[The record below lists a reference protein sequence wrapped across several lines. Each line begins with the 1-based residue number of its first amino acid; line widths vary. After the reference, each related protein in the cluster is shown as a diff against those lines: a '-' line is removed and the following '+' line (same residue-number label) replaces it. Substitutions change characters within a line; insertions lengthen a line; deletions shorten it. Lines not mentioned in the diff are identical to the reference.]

1 MFFLFFSSYSCTF
14 TCLHLK
20 NTLPCLFSKWKYRFF
35 SPRYICGV
43 FFIRILLTHKT
54 HINVH
59 VYFNSNDAYY
69 EDATIWIH
77 LRLCMKLREREKG
90 KDKKRQ
96 KEREGQE
103 RATRTYTSLTIVI
116 TNFKSY
122 LIRFLLHIA

>member
-1 MFFLFFSSYSCTF
+1 MFFFLFFFLVLYIYMPP
-14 TCLHLK
+14 LK

-35 SPRYICGV
+35 SPRYICEV
-43 FFIRILLTHKT
+43 FFIRIFLTHQT

-59 VYFNSNDAYY
+59 VYFNLNDANY

-90 KDKKRQ
+90 IEKKKQ

-103 RATRTYTSLTIVI
+103 RSTCTYTSLTIVI